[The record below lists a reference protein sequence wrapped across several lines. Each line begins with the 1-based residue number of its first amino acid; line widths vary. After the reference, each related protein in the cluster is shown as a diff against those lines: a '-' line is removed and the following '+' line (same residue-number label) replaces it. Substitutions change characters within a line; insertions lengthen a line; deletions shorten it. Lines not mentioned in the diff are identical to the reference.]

1 MVNPFGVDQDHV
13 SKKDNGYLPN
23 LMTEEDV
30 ASAGQNTES
39 EHSGES
45 QYLSQLLDDSDASGI
60 ANYKKAME
68 FLSQRNYDDSEVY
81 LKKSL
86 KDIKANKQET
96 SAVYLHV
103 LNRLALVNSLN
114 NKMGDAE
121 KYYKICTDMV
131 KNVPGVED
139 LGYEYFNSL
148 LHFYIKSD
156 LDKAEK
162 LAKDM
167 VDIEF
172 KAYNIKKIRFSIAN
186 IWLFKREY
194 ENAMQNYQ
202 KVLKMIP
209 DEQLKAYTLNN
220 MAVTGVHQVDRANRE
235 GQSLAMTAEDHREIV
250 CTFKESISLLENL
263 PEHKARGR
271 ENKSLSSLEQ
281 DSLKELLDTK
291 TVIPEDYTQDHES
304 RYLGLITNKDSGKVI
319 TNISEY
325 LLTHENSNPVNISLW
340 FKIGLDLYENTAPQL
355 MDRHLVLLGLF
366 YAANQQIG
374 TAEKLYKASLQK
386 MDKDVSY
393 TKAMAMNMY
402 GRMLIKHPKL
412 EQQGTYYL
420 KQSEELMKILPHWY
434 DKIESTFLFDDKV

>member
-1 MVNPFGVDQDHV
+1 
-13 SKKDNGYLPN
+13 
-23 LMTEEDV
+23 
-30 ASAGQNTES
+30 
-39 EHSGES
+39 
-45 QYLSQLLDDSDASGI
+45 
-60 ANYKKAME
+60 
-68 FLSQRNYDDSEVY
+68 
-81 LKKSL
+81 
-86 KDIKANKQET
+86 
-96 SAVYLHV
+96 
-103 LNRLALVNSLN
+103 
-114 NKMGDAE
+114 
-121 KYYKICTDMV
+121 
-131 KNVPGVED
+131 
-139 LGYEYFNSL
+139 
-148 LHFYIKSD
+148 
-156 LDKAEK
+156 
-162 LAKDM
+162 
-167 VDIEF
+167 
-172 KAYNIKKIRFSIAN
+172 
-186 IWLFKREY
+186 
-194 ENAMQNYQ
+194 MQNYQ

-250 CTFKESISLLENL
+250 GTFKESISLLENL